1 MKVDIRK
8 RRKVKAEEILI
19 KECFKPVGKDDCYI
33 RVDLSKEEAFK
44 DVLREDVVYAVHF
57 STGEL
62 VIFEQALIV
71 EGVNLRA
78 VEVKEDKDERGE
90 GE

>member
-8 RRKVKAEEILI
+8 RIKVKAEEIPI
-19 KECFKPVGKDDCYI
+19 KKCFKPIGKDDCYI
-33 RVDLSKEEAFK
+33 RVDLSKEEAFS
-44 DVLREDVVYAVHF
+44 DVLRKDVVYAVHF

-71 EGVNLRA
+71 ERVNLKA
-78 VEVKEDKDERGE
+78 VEVKEIEDEE
-90 GE
+90 GKNE